1 MLRFFVVAI
10 LVACVNGSQK
20 KGVSAYPPQILCND
34 FKVLNNVSWWYDW
47 SSNLDRYNTRR
58 LHHCPTHMAPAPE
71 HVPMI
76 KTIWPTGTQPTLTP
90 GAKFVLGYNEPN
102 HVDQANLT
110 PKQAA
115 DFWPE
120 VERVAAGLPL
130 ISPVTAGQN
139 FPWLDEFFRLCHNC
153 RVDYIGAHLYSCSAD
168 QVMHFLQQ
176 LHNRYHKKVW
186 LTEFACPHSW
196 DENAQL
202 HLMQTLLPRLEAANY
217 VYRYAWFEARIK
229 HQFGDGFVT
238 PAASL
243 LHNNSATLT
252 KIGRFYNDF
261 EPSSSTHIVG

>member
-1 MLRFFVVAI
+1 YQNSLHAN
-10 LVACVNGSQK
+10 LNTSE
-20 KGVSAYPPQILCND
+20 
-34 FKVLNNVSWWYDW
+34 KVEEEPNPYDW

-202 HLMQTLLPRLEAANY
+202 HLMQTL
-217 VYRYAWFEARIK
+217 YAWFEARIK